1 VKLARIVSVGL
12 RLTMINNSDQN
23 EGYWEAARISV
34 QPSDFTVDAVTGA
47 LCREQCET
55 IKWESPWDYV
65 LPPTKS
71 VKT

>member
-1 VKLARIVSVGL
+1 MDRANVKLAHIVSVGL

-47 LCREQCET
+47 LRYKAIE
-55 IKWESPWDYV
+55 PVD
-65 LPPTKS
+65 PTLIGG
-71 VKT
+71 